1 MNEKTNETLTGEAA
15 RDGAGQPLRVGDR
28 VAGVRL
34 EPSHT
39 VVGRVVR
46 LGAVTCMVRVGWVS
60 DPDPELGAYGLARRA
75 RVGDETR
82 VHLTRTFRL
91 GTEAAAEAES
101 DAGTTE
107 DAAGGGVAELRLTT
121 ELAEVRAVAAARETR
136 VRQLETQLAA
146 ALRRGFED
154 DSRTRLAAQ
163 LARAMGLREGTP
175 WLASLA
181 TAIKLR
187 TRVDELGGY
196 VGAGVTSG
204 DGLTDDAR
212 TVLNRVTVRLTYQA
226 ALNAAFNVAV
236 SREAAVSAMTDAV
249 MGVRDRELR
258 MLRQRL
264 DLADQL
270 HQLDLQGEDAG
281 RGEGAEGACA
291 GDETVP
297 NRCSCGCEGCRY
309 HCGAHRG
316 EDAQAGG
323 AHPAGCRCNE
333 PYPCGR
339 EGEDEDGCEG

>member
-1 MNEKTNETLTGEAA
+1 MSERANETRTGEAT

-28 VAGVRL
+28 VAAVRL
-34 EPSHT
+34 DPTHSLRGE
-39 VVGRVVR
+39 VVR
-46 LGAVTCMVRVGWVS
+46 LGAVTCVVRVGWVS
-60 DPDPELGAYGLARRA
+60 DPDPGLGAYGLARRA

-82 VHLTRTFRL
+82 VHLARTFRL
-91 GTEAAAEAES
+91 GQVDG
-101 DAGTTE
+101 DA
-107 DAAGGGVAELRLTT
+107 GGVAEQRLTT
-121 ELAEVRAVAAARETR
+121 ELAEVRETR

-181 TAIKLR
+181 TVIKLR
-187 TRVDELGGY
+187 LRVGELGGH

-204 DGLTDDAR
+204 DGLRDADDGGADVLSRQVVQLRYAATLDRELPGWREHQAR
-212 TVLNRVTVRLTYQA
+212 G
-226 ALNAAFNVAV
+226 
-236 SREAAVSAMTDAV
+236 VSAAEEVRPVAWALAGVV
-249 MGVRDRELR
+249 MGVRDRELG

-270 HQLDLQGEDAG
+270 HRLDLQGEDAG
-281 RGEGAEGACA
+281 RGEGAEGACP

-309 HCGAHRG
+309 HCGAHQG
-316 EDAQAGG
+316 EDARDEGAGEG
-323 AHPAGCRCNE
+323 THPAGCRCHE

-339 EGEDEDGCEG
+339 EGE